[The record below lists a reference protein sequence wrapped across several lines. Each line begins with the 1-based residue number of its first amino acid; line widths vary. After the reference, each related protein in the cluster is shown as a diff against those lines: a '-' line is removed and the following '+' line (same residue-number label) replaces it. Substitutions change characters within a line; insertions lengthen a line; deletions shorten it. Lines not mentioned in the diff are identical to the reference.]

1 MSDKLQQNPQFTQDH
16 ENCSVDGTVRP
27 VFGSPSDEKGSPLTA
42 EESGTVNNIVSD
54 NEAEKAASPAVHAE
68 TPSLPASEDAAVALA
83 YAVSESTDDITAIL
97 AEVDAMRAAK
107 AKDPDDGS
115 AADTGREPIAMSD
128 DNAAE
133 ADTPDG
139 NAFAS
144 DAISGP
150 VSPPIAKKRKKKRK
164 KRKKRFSF
172 VDDVLREIFPW
183 KGDRPAEVI
192 RKLIFLAA
200 LIAFGVCLY
209 LIGYDLYDRY
219 KANTLYDGM
228 QQQYQP
234 SATQPYQPPVMD
246 VTPEGEVYEYLE
258 YNQVA
263 DMFLGMN
270 SDLVGYI
277 TIDGTKVSYPVVQ
290 RKSTDPNINT
300 NDYYLHRAFDLSERD
315 SGCIFMDFRCH
326 FDEVVDHRRVVEN
339 SENLLIYGHN
349 MNTGHMFGSL
359 KNYYR
364 DYSYYSKHPII
375 QLDSL
380 YKTYKYKIFAV
391 FIVDGADTT
400 SEYAFD
406 CWNTF
411 DFKDEAHFYEFVNQA
426 KKRTLMT
433 NDVDVAYGDQLLT
446 LYTCNGLLDTAKLIV
461 MARMVRDGEDP
472 YEGTTNGQPNDNVL
486 WPKAYYDYHANTYDP
501 ELFVPYG

>member
-1 MSDKLQQNPQFTQDH
+1 MSDKLHQNPNFTQDH

-27 VFGSPSDEKGSPLTA
+27 VFGSPSSEEETLLAT
-42 EESGTVNNIVSD
+42 EESGTVTEIVSD
-54 NEAEKAASPAVHAE
+54 NEAEKAALPAVHAE
-68 TPSLPASEDAAVALA
+68 TPAVPASEDAAVALA
-83 YAVSESTDDITAIL
+83 YAVSKSTDDITAIL

-107 AKDPDDGS
+107 GKNREDAP
-115 AADTGREPIAMSD
+115 AADSVSKAPVMSD
-128 DNAAE
+128 DS
-133 ADTPDG
+133 ADDAVHADG
-139 NAFAS
+139 KAFAS
-144 DAISGP
+144 EAISGS
-150 VSPPIAKKRKKKRK
+150 VSPQIKGNRKKKRK
-164 KRKKRFSF
+164 KRKRFSF
-172 VDDVLREIFPW
+172 VDDVLRGIFPW
-183 KGDRPAEVI
+183 KGDRPAEII
-192 RKLIFLAA
+192 RKIIFLTA
-200 LIAFGVCLY
+200 LIAFGICLY

-219 KANTLYDGM
+219 MANALYDDM
-228 QQQYQP
+228 QSQYQP
-234 SATQPYQPPVMD
+234 ITTQPYQEPVMD

-277 TIDGTKVSYPVVQ
+277 TIEGTKISYPVVQ

-300 NDYYLHRAFDLSERD
+300 NDYYLYRAFDLSKRD

-326 FDEVVDHRRVVEN
+326 FDEVVDHRRIVEN
-339 SENLLIYGHN
+339 SEHLLIYGHN
-349 MNTGHMFGSL
+349 MNTGHMFGTL

-433 NDVDVAYGDQLLT
+433 NDVDVKYGDQLLS
-446 LYTCNGLLDTAKLIV
+446 LYTCNGLLDEAKLIV
-461 MARMVRDGEDP
+461 MARMVRDGEDL
-472 YEGTTNGQPNDNVL
+472 YEGTTNGQPNNNVL
-486 WPKAYYDYHANTYDP
+486 WPKAYYDYHSNTYDP